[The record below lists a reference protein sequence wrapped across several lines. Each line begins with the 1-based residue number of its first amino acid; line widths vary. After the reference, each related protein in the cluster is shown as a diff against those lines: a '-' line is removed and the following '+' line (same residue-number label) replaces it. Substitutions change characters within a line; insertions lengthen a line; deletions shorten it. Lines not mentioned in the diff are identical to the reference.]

1 MHVFSTLLI
10 KCELSPNDE
19 KALVEGDWSKVK
31 YWWENSLEKEKEIS
45 FSGIKYCSS
54 CSSLKIH
61 SVQTEKNLEEA
72 LQIPETK
79 KNVTSTLSIPTNLG
93 WSLCLIANTA
103 ELDLENILWCSS
115 REENTK
121 SFLQSPL
128 LWPKLSWCH
137 KGQVCPSS
145 CPSPW
150 MMPLQREKN

>member
-31 YWWENSLEKEKEIS
+31 YWWKNSLEKKKEKS
-45 FSGIKYCSS
+45 FSGIKYCTP
-54 CSSLKIH
+54 CNSLKIH
-61 SVQTEKNLEEA
+61 SVQTEKYLEQA

-79 KNVTSTLSIPTNLG
+79 KNVTSTLPIPTNFG
-93 WSLCLIANTA
+93 WNLCLIANTG
-103 ELDLENILWCSS
+103 ELDLENTLWCRS

-128 LWPKLSWCH
+128 LWSRLFWCH
-137 KGQVCPSS
+137 KGQVCTSS
-145 CPSPW
+145 CLSPW
-150 MMPLQREKN
+150 MMSLQCKKN